1 MNTSCCRKHVKGGEA
16 TSNTKIVAN
25 IPATIV
31 IIANIIDQTFMIF
44 CPVRESA
51 LTGKKSEKWKK
62 QTKAASFWLKQFL
75 FSESVHK
82 RLF

>member
-25 IPATIV
+25 MPAAAAAVTVVTFTATV

-44 CPVRESA
+44 FPVI
-51 LTGKKSEKWKK
+51 KS
-62 QTKAASFWLKQFL
+62 
-75 FSESVHK
+75 
-82 RLF
+82 RLYW

>member
-1 MNTSCCRKHVKGGEA
+1 MIFFIFLVFEKGRFQDKINTSCCRKHVKGGEA

-44 CPVRESA
+44 LPGQGERPY
-51 LTGKKSEKWKK
+51 W
-62 QTKAASFWLKQFL
+62 
-75 FSESVHK
+75 
-82 RLF
+82 